1 MTYHHTATTM
11 FNDERK
17 KSVLFIANICAAKT
31 GRIREEILYFIC
43 FRRLV
48 YVTLNKG
55 TLGFVILNYC

>member
-1 MTYHHTATTM
+1 MTR
-11 FNDERK
+11 EK

-55 TLGFVILNYC
+55 TLGFVVIF